1 MRKYLRVWFLLS
13 IATFQSFFVSRFG
26 AGLFLLGKMIRFL
39 FFGLFLILLL
49 SRTKVLAGYNIWQI
63 ILFYLTFNLID
74 SATQMLFRKVYRFR
88 EQIVK
93 GGFDLTLVKPVNS
106 LFNSLLGWT
115 DILDFITLFPLAIMI
130 GFTISKI
137 PEINFIRIIYYLILI
152 INGLLIATAFHIIV
166 LSLAILT
173 TEIDHTIMIYRD
185 FTGMGKVPINIYAEP
200 LRSFLTFV
208 IPVGIMMNF
217 PVDALI
223 GALSFSGVLIAIAI
237 CAIFLSLSLFLWK
250 YALRYYTSASS

>member
-130 GFTISKI
+130 GFTISK
-137 PEINFIRIIYYLILI
+137 
-152 INGLLIATAFHIIV
+152 AFYSIKN
-166 LSLAILT
+166 
-173 TEIDHTIMIYRD
+173 R
-185 FTGMGKVPINIYAEP
+185 F
-200 LRSFLTFV
+200 
-208 IPVGIMMNF
+208 
-217 PVDALI
+217 
-223 GALSFSGVLIAIAI
+223 
-237 CAIFLSLSLFLWK
+237 
-250 YALRYYTSASS
+250 